1 MDFVRIFYEEIDN
14 HWNTLEPV
22 THFYLSWLVGMDL
35 TDKVMTNN
43 FTDSYSIVYILK
55 LLKFVYILM
64 HMSGYEMHNVL
75 LYNIVSCD
83 ILHTSKLIFT
93 LFGDKTLLLAVLS
106 DY

>member
-43 FTDSYSIVYILK
+43 FTDSYSIVYIK
-55 LLKFVYILM
+55 IVEIRVPIK
-64 HMSGYEMHNVL
+64 GYFR
-75 LYNIVSCD
+75 I
-83 ILHTSKLIFT
+83 
-93 LFGDKTLLLAVLS
+93 
-106 DY
+106 